1 MKYITLLAIIIVS
14 ITACQKD
21 NQNFKLK
28 TVTINAYTNKN
39 SELQHIYVKVVDA
52 ADNQRVIGKSASYP
66 STLPLPV
73 TLGITSSLKQALYK
87 QTCIVQLWADSTG
100 LISSQKMNMDS
111 YKIIFPLEMD
121 VKNKDMDVTLSG
133 NWD

>member
-1 MKYITLLAIIIVS
+1 MKYITLLAIVIVS

-28 TVTINAYTNKN
+28 TVTINAYTNK
-39 SELQHIYVKVVDA
+39 SSGLQHVYVRIVDA
-52 ADNQRVIGKSASYP
+52 ADTQRLVGKSASYP
-66 STLPLPV
+66 SNLPLPV
-73 TLGITSSLKQALYK
+73 MLGITSSLKQALYK

-100 LISSQKMNMDS
+100 LISSQRVNMGS

-121 VKNKDMDVTLSG
+121 VKNKDMDVMLSG
-133 NWD
+133 SWD

>member
-1 MKYITLLAIIIVS
+1 
-14 ITACQKD
+14 
-21 NQNFKLK
+21 
-28 TVTINAYTNKN
+28 
-39 SELQHIYVKVVDA
+39 
-52 ADNQRVIGKSASYP
+52 
-66 STLPLPV
+66 
-73 TLGITSSLKQALYK
+73 
-87 QTCIVQLWADSTG
+87 LWADSTG

>member
-28 TVTINAYTNKN
+28 TVTINAYTNKS
-39 SELQHIYVKVVDA
+39 SELQHVYVRIVDA
-52 ADNQRVIGKSASYP
+52 ADQQRVIGKSDSYP
-66 STLPLPV
+66 SNLPLPV

>member
-14 ITACQKD
+14 MTACQKD

-28 TVTINAYTNKN
+28 TVTINAYTNK
-39 SELQHIYVKVVDA
+39 SSGLQHVYVRIVDA
-52 ADNQRVIGKSASYP
+52 ADTQRLVGKSASYP
-66 STLPLPV
+66 SNLPLPV
-73 TLGITSSLKQALYK
+73 TLGITSSAKQALYK

-100 LISSQKMNMDS
+100 LISSQRINMDS

-121 VKNKDMDVTLSG
+121 VKNKDMDVMLSG
-133 NWD
+133 SWD

>member
-1 MKYITLLAIIIVS
+1 MKYITLLAIVIVS

-28 TVTINAYTNKN
+28 TVTINAYTNK
-39 SELQHIYVKVVDA
+39 SSGLQHVYVRIVDA
-52 ADNQRVIGKSASYP
+52 ADTQRLVGKSASYP
-66 STLPLPV
+66 SNLPLPV

-100 LISSQKMNMDS
+100 LISSQRVNMGS